1 MATRKQKARRA
12 KTFRHEYG
20 FVMERRGGER
30 GRGPGRRGAREET
43 RRKEA
48 RRRRRASGGGSA
60 ARSRLAPK
68 PPSWDR
74 ALKRGGLWGIGI
86 GFAVTFLFH
95 GPIVL
100 GLLYGVMFIP
110 LTYWTDG
117 FAYRRWERKH
127 PSSDQALT
135 PRQEP
140 LSGVVL
146 PPL

>member
-1 MATRKQKARRA
+1 MATRKQRARRA

-20 FVMERRGGER
+20 FVMNDEEGNEVEVPGAEVRGKKPDDAR
-30 GRGPGRRGAREET
+30 SPAAKKSLGRRST
-43 RRKEA
+43 T
-48 RRRRRASGGGSA
+48 
-60 ARSRLAPK
+60 RSRLAPK

-100 GLLYGVMFIP
+100 GLVYGRDVHPADLLDGRVRLPP
-110 LTYWTDG
+110 LG
-117 FAYRRWERKH
+117 AQA
-127 PSSDQALT
+127 PSSDQAVT

-146 PPL
+146 RL

>member
-20 FVMERRGGER
+20 FVMEDEEGNEVEVPGAEVRGKKPDEKKPAAKKG
-30 GRGPGRRGAREET
+30 
-43 RRKEA
+43 
-48 RRRRRASGGGSA
+48 SGGGGA

-68 PPSWDR
+68 PPSWER
-74 ALKRGGLWGIGI
+74 AVKRGGLWGIGI

-95 GPIVL
+95 GPIAL

-127 PSSDQALT
+127 PPSDQGSR
-135 PRQEP
+135 PGKSR
-140 LSGVVL
+140 
-146 PPL
+146 

>member
-20 FVMERRGGER
+20 FVMEDDEGNEVEVPGAEVRGKKPDEKKPSAAKR
-30 GRGPGRRGAREET
+30 S
-43 RRKEA
+43 
-48 RRRRRASGGGSA
+48 SGGGSTT
-60 ARSRLAPK
+60 RSRLAPK
-68 PPSWDR
+68 PPSWER

-127 PSSDQALT
+127 PSSDQASR
-135 PRQEP
+135 PGKSR
-140 LSGVVL
+140 
-146 PPL
+146 

>member
-20 FVMERRGGER
+20 FVMEDEEGNEVEVPGTEVRGKKPDEKS
-30 GRGPGRRGAREET
+30 AAKKT
-43 RRKEA
+43 
-48 RRRRRASGGGSA
+48 SGGGSA
-60 ARSRLAPK
+60 PRSRLAPK

-74 ALKRGGLWGIGI
+74 ALKRGGGIGL
-86 GFAVTFLFH
+86 GLGLLVTFVFH

-117 FAYRRWERKH
+117 FAYRRWEQKH
-127 PSSDQALT
+127 PSSERSSR
-135 PRQEP
+135 PGKNR
-140 LSGVVL
+140 
-146 PPL
+146 